1 MLKAGPV
8 WDFDWASLSQGNSV
22 HLINTIYYN
31 ALFKSDSFKTTVK
44 NIWNEKS
51 GTINISDKIEE
62 IRNEIKI
69 AAVYDSILWGV
80 NHNPNPSVLTFN
92 NFDGH
97 VDFLKNVMNNK
108 LSVVAAYISG
118 L

>member
-1 MLKAGPV
+1 MG
-8 WDFDWASLSQGNSV
+8 FSLSQGNSV

-62 IRNEIKI
+62 IRNEVKI
-69 AAVYDSILWGV
+69 AANYDSILWGV
-80 NHNPNPSVLTFN
+80 NHNPNPSVITFN
-92 NFDGH
+92 DFDGH
-97 VDFLKNVMNNK
+97 VDFLKETLQKKNLIVGNFINT
-108 LSVVAAYISG
+108 L
-118 L
+118 